1 MAPWTPPRWLKAVLL
16 AVSLIPAVWVIAAL
30 ASDFFNGTR
39 LLGSNPIKEAE
50 HFTGR
55 WVLRFLAI
63 TLAVTPVRQ
72 TLGWNWLQR
81 YRRMFGLF
89 AFAYASMH
97 LLIYFLLD
105 LELAWGD
112 LWADIVKRPY
122 ITIGMAAFL
131 LLLPL
136 AVTSTAKMVKRLG
149 GKRWAALHRLIYVIV
164 VLGTIHF
171 WMAVKRDVT
180 LPLLFALIFAFLL
193 GYRLLKSRQRRV
205 VGSGNREPGT
215 GNRGR
220 QRTAVSS
227 RAEAPNAAGAGSPS
241 SR

>member
-1 MAPWTPPRWLKAVLL
+1 MRAWLPPRWLRPVLL
-16 AVSLIPAVWVIAAL
+16 VVSLVPAVWVAGAL

-55 WVLRFLAI
+55 WVLRFLTI

-89 AFAYASMH
+89 AFAYATLH
-97 LLIYFLLD
+97 LAIYFFLD
-105 LELAWGD
+105 LELVWGD

-149 GKRWAALHRLIYVIV
+149 GKRWARLHRAVYVVV

-171 WMAVKRDVT
+171 WMAVKRDIT
-180 LPLLFALIFAFLL
+180 LPLVFALIFALLL
-193 GYRLLKSRQRRV
+193 GYRVVRWRQRR
-205 VGSGNREPGT
+205 
-215 GNRGR
+215 
-220 QRTAVSS
+220 AVKPAGDLAPRPLSS
-227 RAEAPNAAGAGSPS
+227 EA
-241 SR
+241 

>member
-1 MAPWTPPRWLKAVLL
+1 MGAWAPPRWLRPALFV
-16 AVSLIPAVWVIAAL
+16 VSLIPAVWVVVAL

-55 WVLRFLAI
+55 WVLRFLMV
-63 TLAVTPVRQ
+63 TLAVTPIRQ

-89 AFAYASMH
+89 AFAYATLH
-97 LLIYFLLD
+97 LSIYFLLD
-105 LELAWGD
+105 LELVWGD

-131 LLLPL
+131 LLVPL
-136 AVTSTAKMVKRLG
+136 AATSTAKMVKRLG
-149 GKRWAALHRLIYVIV
+149 GKRWARLHRAVYVVV

-171 WMAVKRDVT
+171 WMAVKRDIT
-180 LPLLFALIFAFLL
+180 LPLVFALIFSVLL
-193 GYRLLKSRQRRV
+193 GYRLVKWRRRRAAQT
-205 VGSGNREPGT
+205 SSLAPRP
-215 GNRGR
+215 
-220 QRTAVSS
+220 VSS
-227 RAEAPNAAGAGSPS
+227 EA
-241 SR
+241 

>member
-1 MAPWTPPRWLKAVLL
+1 MGAWIPPRWLRPALFV
-16 AVSLIPAVWVIAAL
+16 VSLIPAVWVVVAL

-55 WVLRFLAI
+55 WVLRFLI
-63 TLAVTPVRQ
+63 VTLAVTPIRQ

-89 AFAYASMH
+89 AFAYATLH
-97 LLIYFLLD
+97 LSIYFFLD
-105 LELAWGD
+105 LELVWGD

-131 LLLPL
+131 LLVPL
-136 AVTSTAKMVKRLG
+136 AATSTAKMVKRLG
-149 GKRWAALHRLIYVIV
+149 GKRWARLHKAVYVVV

-171 WMAVKRDVT
+171 WMAVKRDIT
-180 LPLLFALIFAFLL
+180 LPLVFSLIFALLL
-193 GYRLLKSRQRRV
+193 GYRLVNLRRRRAAW
-205 VGSGNREPGT
+205 STDERLAP
-215 GNRGR
+215 RPL
-220 QRTAVSS
+220 SS
-227 RAEAPNAAGAGSPS
+227 EA
-241 SR
+241 

>member
-1 MAPWTPPRWLKAVLL
+1 MRAWLPPRWLRPVLL
-16 AVSLIPAVWVIAAL
+16 VVSLVPAVWVAGAL

-50 HFTGR
+50 QFTGR

-89 AFAYASMH
+89 AFAYATLH
-97 LLIYFLLD
+97 LAIYLLLD
-105 LELAWGD
+105 LELVWGD

-149 GKRWAALHRLIYVIV
+149 GKRWARLHRAVYVVV

-171 WMAVKRDVT
+171 WMAVKRDIT
-180 LPLLFALIFAFLL
+180 LPLVFALIFALLL
-193 GYRLLKSRQRRV
+193 GYRVVRWRQRR
-205 VGSGNREPGT
+205 
-215 GNRGR
+215 
-220 QRTAVSS
+220 AVKPAGDLAPRPLSS
-227 RAEAPNAAGAGSPS
+227 EA
-241 SR
+241 

>member
-1 MAPWTPPRWLKAVLL
+1 MATWVPPRWLRPLVF
-16 AVSLIPAVWVIAAL
+16 AVSLLPAVWVAAAI
-30 ASDFFNGTR
+30 ASDFFTGTR

-55 WVLRFLAI
+55 WVLRFLMF
-63 TLAVTPVRQ
+63 TLAVTPIRQ

-81 YRRMFGLF
+81 YRRMLGLF
-89 AFAYASMH
+89 AFAYALIH
-97 LLIYFLLD
+97 LSIYFFLD
-105 LELAWGD
+105 LELVWGD

-149 GKRWAALHRLIYVIV
+149 GKRWAALHRSIYVIV

-171 WMAVKRDVT
+171 WMAVKRDIT
-180 LPLLFALIFAFLL
+180 LPLVFAAIFAVLL
-193 GYRLLKSRQRRV
+193 GYRVVAWRRR
-205 VGSGNREPGT
+205 RET
-215 GNRGR
+215 AAVRERGVPPAPR
-220 QRTAVSS
+220 
-227 RAEAPNAAGAGSPS
+227 RAPA
-241 SR
+241 